1 MPRRRSLQKG
11 LFEVAK
17 AVNSTLS
24 VNEALNAL
32 VQSATKATGAKAC
45 SLFLLSPDSKELLR
59 SAYYG
64 LSEEYLTKGPLKA
77 EKSIAEVMEGK
88 PVIVKDASTDPRI
101 QYRREAKKEGI
112 TSILGVPVFLHQE
125 AIGVMRLYTQEPH
138 EFTREEIE
146 FASSIANLGA
156 IAIENAKLHESL
168 KSSYE
173 EIRQGV
179 LSWYEILLDK
189 PRPTS
194 FGHPSEAE
202 FARILDFYHIP
213 WLYEPR
219 SFPTAWDNGNVTEM
233 FTPDFYLPT
242 LDMYIELTTM
252 RQNLVTEKN
261 RKVRRLKELHPNIN
275 IRLLY
280 RKDYYR
286 LLARYGYGPLKEA
299 EISRIDQ
306 VLFTA
311 FEIDER
317 VRELGTQISSDYKD
331 RQPIFIGV
339 LKGVMCFMSDL
350 IRHVS
355 LTVSVDYMAVSPY
368 RSESP
373 GAVSIVKDLEI
384 NIAGRDVILVE
395 DIVDTG
401 FTLNYLMSYL
411 GTKRPASIKVCTLLD
426 KRARRLINVP
436 VDYVGFEIPD
446 EFVIGYGLDYDEV
459 YRNLPFIAVLK
470 ADGALSNIW

>member
-1 MPRRRSLQKG
+1 MPRTRSLQKA

-24 VNEALNAL
+24 VTETLNAL
-32 VQSATKATGAKAC
+32 VESATKATGAKAC
-45 SLFLLSPDSKELLR
+45 SLFLLSPDSKDLLR

-64 LSEEYLTKGPLKA
+64 LSEEYITKGPVKA
-77 EKSIAEVMEGK
+77 ERSIAEVMQGTT
-88 PVIVKDASTDPRI
+88 VLVKDVTTDPRI

-112 TSILGVPVFLHQE
+112 TSILSIPVFLHQE
-125 AIGVMRLYTQEPH
+125 TIGVMRLYTKDPH
-138 EFTREEIE
+138 DFSKDEVE

-156 IAIENAKLHESL
+156 IAIENAKLYESL
-168 KSSYE
+168 RSSYE

-179 LSWYEILLDK
+179 LSWYDILLDK

-202 FARILDFYHIP
+202 FARILDFYHIL
-213 WLYEPR
+213 WVYEPR
-219 SFPTAWDNGNVTEM
+219 SFPITWDNGNVTEM

-252 RQNLVTEKN
+252 RQNLVTDKN
-261 RKVRRLKELHPNIN
+261 RKVRRLKELYPNVN
-275 IRLLY
+275 IRLVY
-280 RKDYYR
+280 RKDYFR

-299 EISRIDQ
+299 EMSRIDK

-311 FEIDER
+311 FEIEER
-317 VRELGTQISSDYKD
+317 VTQLGEQITLDYKD
-331 RQPIFIGV
+331 RQPVFVGV
-339 LKGVMCFMSDL
+339 LKGVMCFISDL

-355 LTVSVDYMAVSPY
+355 LPVTVDYMAISPY
-368 RSESP
+368 RTETP
-373 GAVSIVKDLEI
+373 GSVAIAKDLEI
-384 NIAGRDVILVE
+384 SITGRDVILVE
-395 DIVDTG
+395 DIIDTG
-401 FTLNYLMSYL
+401 LTLNYLLSYL
-411 GTKRPASIKVCTLLD
+411 GTKKPASIKVCTLLD

-436 VDYVGFEIPD
+436 VDYVGFGIPD
-446 EFVIGYGLDYDEV
+446 EFVIGYGLDYDEI

-470 ADGALSNIW
+470 TEDSLSGAW

>member
-1 MPRRRSLQKG
+1 MPRRRSLQKA

-24 VNEALNAL
+24 VTETLDAL

-64 LSEEYLTKGPLKA
+64 LSDEYLSKGPIKA
-77 EKSIAEVMEGK
+77 EKSIAEAMEGK
-88 PVIVKDASTDPRI
+88 AVIVKDASTDRRI
-101 QYRREAKKEGI
+101 QYRREASKEGI

-125 AIGVMRLYTQEPH
+125 TIGVMRLYTKEQH

-156 IAIENAKLHESL
+156 IAIENAKLYESL

-179 LSWYEILLDK
+179 LSWYDILLDK
-189 PRPTS
+189 PRPAS
-194 FGHPSEAE
+194 FAHPSEAE

-219 SFPTAWDNGNVTEM
+219 SFPIAWDDGKVTEM
-233 FTPDFYLPT
+233 FTPDFYLPV

-261 RKVRRLKELHPNIN
+261 RKVRRLKELYPDVDV
-275 IRLLY
+275 RLLY

-317 VRELGTQISSDYKD
+317 VRALGQQITQDYKD
-331 RQPIFIGV
+331 KQPIFVGV

-355 LTVSVDYMAVSPY
+355 LPVSVDYMAVSPY
-368 RSESP
+368 RTESP
-373 GAVSIVKDLEI
+373 GAVSIVKDLDI
-384 NIAGRDVILVE
+384 NITGRDIILVE

-401 FTLNYLMSYL
+401 FTLNYLLSYL
-411 GTKRPASIKVCTLLD
+411 ATKRPASVKVCTMLD

-436 VDYVGFEIPD
+436 IDYVGFEIPD

-470 ADGALSNIW
+470 GDGALAAMW